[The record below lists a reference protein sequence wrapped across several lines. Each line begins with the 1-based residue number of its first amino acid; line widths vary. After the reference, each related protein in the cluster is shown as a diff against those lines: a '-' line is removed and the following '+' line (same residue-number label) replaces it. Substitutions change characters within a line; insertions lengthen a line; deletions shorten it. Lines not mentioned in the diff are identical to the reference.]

1 MVCIKLKHKS
11 LEYSYKIQHLRKVSQ
26 SFFSLVYGEYYIPV
40 GNLNDMSIVKL
51 SIRPIKN
58 INIIYRE
65 MERKIGEAWFTDWKL
80 ILLNNNNDH
89 ISCYCKN

>member
-26 SFFSLVYGEYYIPV
+26 SFFSLVYGEYYIPIKEY
-40 GNLNDMSIVKL
+40 NLDDMSIVKL

-65 MERKIGEAWFTDWKL
+65 MERKIGEAWFRDWKL
-80 ILLNNNNDH
+80 ILLNNNDD
-89 ISCYCKN
+89 

>member
-1 MVCIKLKHKS
+1 MVCIRLKHKS

-26 SFFSLVYGEYYIPV
+26 SFFSLVYGKYYIPV
-40 GNLNDMSIVKL
+40 SGNLSDMSIVKL

-65 MERKIGEAWFTDWKL
+65 MERKIGEAWFRDWKL
-80 ILLNNNNDH
+80 ILLSSDDH

>member
-1 MVCIKLKHKS
+1 MVYIRLKHKS

-40 GNLNDMSIVKL
+40 EEGNLDGMFIVRL

-65 MERKIGEAWFTDWKL
+65 MERKIGEAWFRDWKL
-80 ILLNNNNDH
+80 TIEE
-89 ISCYCKN
+89 K

>member
-26 SFFSLVYGEYYIPV
+26 SFFSLVYGEYYIPFE
-40 GNLNDMSIVKL
+40 GNLNMSIVKL

-65 MERKIGEAWFTDWKL
+65 MERKIGEAWFRDWKL
-80 ILLNNNNDH
+80 ILLNNSDD
-89 ISCYCKN
+89 

>member
-26 SFFSLVYGEYYIPV
+26 SFFSLVYGEYYIPIEE
-40 GNLNDMSIVKL
+40 GNLGDMSIVKL

-65 MERKIGEAWFTDWKL
+65 IERKIGVAWFTDWKL
-80 ILLNNNNDH
+80 ILLNNSDD
-89 ISCYCKN
+89 

>member
-40 GNLNDMSIVKL
+40 EEGSLDNMSIVKL

-65 MERKIGEAWFTDWKL
+65 IERKIGKAWFTDWKL
-80 ILLNNNNDH
+80 I
-89 ISCYCKN
+89 IEEK

>member
-1 MVCIKLKHKS
+1 MVCIRLKHKS

-40 GNLNDMSIVKL
+40 GDNLSDMSVVKL

-58 INIIYRE
+58 INTIYRE
-65 MERKIGEAWFTDWKL
+65 IERKIGVAWFTDWKL
-80 ILLNNNNDH
+80 ILLSSDD
-89 ISCYCKN
+89 